1 MFTSVHSVFVSLALV
16 LAATSFVLA
25 TPVQIS
31 ARSSITTL
39 ANNFTLVALNNT
51 LPNANSTG
59 APLVLGSAGAID
71 GESFHVSSTYAS
83 YPYNDFPSLGL
94 VGGQLRAFDPDG
106 SWYTNASAPL
116 SSGGSLDWGTSSFYS
131 TPASTAFSA
140 LSDGTTDFPILAVNG
155 ISNSWYL
162 CPSDAPRVP
171 QNSLYFNTTTIPSQ
185 SGVSGASAVE
195 CYSVTVNLV
204 PV

>member
-1 MFTSVHSVFVSLALV
+1 MFASVRLLAV
-16 LAATSFVLA
+16 MLASTSFVA
-25 TPVQIS
+25 TTPVQIS
-31 ARSSITTL
+31 ARSSVTTL
-39 ANNFTLVALNNT
+39 ANNFTLAALNNT

-94 VGGQLRAFDPDG
+94 VGGELRAFYPDG
-106 SWYTNASAPL
+106 TWETNASAPL
-116 SSGGSLDWGTSSFYS
+116 SGDTLDWGTSSFYS

-140 LSDGTTDFPILAVNG
+140 VSDGTFPILAVNE
-155 ISNSWYL
+155 IADLWYL

-185 SGVSGASAVE
+185 SGVSAASPVV
-195 CYSVTVNLV
+195 CYSVTLNMV

>member
-1 MFTSVHSVFVSLALV
+1 MFSSARSMFSSFTMLSAFTIFVGAN
-16 LAATSFVLA
+16 
-25 TPVQIS
+25 PVQIS
-31 ARSSITTL
+31 ARSSVTTL
-39 ANNFTLVALNNT
+39 ANNFTLAALNNT

-71 GESFHVSSTYAS
+71 GESFQVSSTYAS

-94 VGGQLRAFDPDG
+94 VGGNLRAFFADG
-106 SWYTNASAPL
+106 SWNTNASAPL
-116 SSGGSLDWGTSSFYS
+116 SGDALAWGTSSFYS
-131 TPASTAFSA
+131 DPASTAFSA
-140 LSDGTTDFPILAVNG
+140 VSDGTTDFPILAVNA
-155 ISNSWYL
+155 IANLWYL

-185 SGVSGASAVE
+185 SGVSGASPVE
-195 CYSVTVNLV
+195 CYSVTVNMV